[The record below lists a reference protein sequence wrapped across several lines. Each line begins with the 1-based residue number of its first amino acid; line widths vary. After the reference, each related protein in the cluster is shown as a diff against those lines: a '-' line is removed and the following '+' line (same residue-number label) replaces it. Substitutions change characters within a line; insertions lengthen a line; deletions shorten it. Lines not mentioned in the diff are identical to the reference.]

1 MAQNAR
7 RTVEIRITQREI
19 LDKKKPVSK
28 TGKDYT
34 QQFGVYMLQ
43 GKACIYQWVEIRTV
57 NNTRFLKVFSL

>member
-34 QQFGVYMLQ
+34 QQFGVYML
-43 GKACIYQWVEIRTV
+43 
-57 NNTRFLKVFSL
+57 